1 MPGSISH
8 LVPDEAPATTT
19 NSNNNNNIKFV
30 LPGGLGCLSDGL
42 SQTLARNET
51 KRNMREKLDKDL
63 ETYSR
68 AADSHLAV
76 LQAEAAAEAKRN
88 GKTEAE
94 IVPKD
99 PMDFWFAQVSVICY
113 IQNIFL
119 DF

>member
-1 MPGSISH
+1 MSNFEGAIST
-8 LVPDEAPATTT
+8 LVPDEVQAP
-19 NSNNNNNIKFV
+19 SSNNNIKFV

-51 KRNMREKLDKDL
+51 ERNMREKLDKDL